1 MQRGGCLAM
10 GVTMLHAVIELTK
23 QVAQHEIVPRY
34 LRVAHEHKVD
44 GSLCTIADT
53 QAQAALVE
61 GLRGIAD
68 CPVLGEEMSGEEQQR
83 LWATGDAGIWV
94 IDPIDGTSN
103 FVNGLPYFAVSIAL
117 MRGGR
122 PELGVIYAP
131 ELDEM
136 FWAERGGGAFL
147 NGERLPIKERP
158 PVNLR
163 AALAAVDLKRIDR
176 RLAAE
181 LAAHPPYS
189 SQRNFGASSLDWCFV
204 AAGRFDVYLHGGQK
218 LWDYAAGALILEEA
232 GGRLSTL
239 EQDEFWSANPW
250 KRSVIAAW
258 HGPTFEAW
266 REWLRSHGGA

>member
-1 MQRGGCLAM
+1 
-10 GVTMLHAVIELTK
+10 MLDAIIQVTK

-53 QAQAALVE
+53 EAQAALVRA
-61 GLRGIAD
+61 LRGIAD
-68 CPVLGEEMSGEEQQR
+68 LPVLGEEMGAEEQQR
-83 LWATGDAGIWV
+83 LWASGREGLWV

-103 FVNGLPYFAVSIAL
+103 FVNGLPYFAVSISL
-117 MRGGR
+117 MREGR
-122 PELGVIYAP
+122 PQLGVIYAP

-136 FWAERGGGAFL
+136 FWAERGMGAFL
-147 NGERLPIKERP
+147 NGEPLPIKERP
-158 PVNLR
+158 PRNLR
-163 AALAAVDLKRIDR
+163 AALAGVDLKRLDR

-181 LAAHPPYS
+181 LAARPPYS
-189 SQRNFGASSLDWCFV
+189 SQRNFGSSALDWCFV

-232 GGRLSTL
+232 GGRLATL
-239 EQDEFWSANPW
+239 EEDDFWAANPW

-258 HGPTFEAW
+258 HPPTFEAW
-266 REWLRSHGGA
+266 REWVRNVR